1 MKENVFESR
10 SGLARSMFYFA
21 PQIAAAGG
29 KV

>member
-10 SGLARSMFYFA
+10 SGLARLMLYFA

-29 KV
+29 KA